1 MLVEG
6 KNSVNELIVSGA
18 TINRL
23 YVQKNL
29 SDNSSNRIIKNAKD
43 RGIRIDFVDKQVLD
57 KKSENKRHQG
67 FICDTVDFGYC
78 QISDIFNVAEQR
90 QQDPFIL
97 ILDGISDPHNFG
109 AIIRTA
115 ECAGVHGIIIPE
127 RRACQVNDTVI
138 STSAGATANM
148 KICKVGNLNNTI
160 DKLKEQGVW
169 VFGLEL
175 GGEDIYKAN
184 LTGSIALVI
193 GSEGFGISDLTK
205 KKCDSV
211 VSLPQKGKINS
222 LNASVACGIGVYE
235 IVKQRG

>member
-1 MLVEG
+1 
-6 KNSVNELIVSGA
+6 
-18 TINRL
+18 
-23 YVQKNL
+23 
-29 SDNSSNRIIKNAKD
+29 
-43 RGIRIDFVDKQVLD
+43 
-57 KKSENKRHQG
+57 
-67 FICDTVDFGYC
+67 
-78 QISDIFNVAEQR
+78 
-90 QQDPFIL
+90 
-97 ILDGISDPHNFG
+97 
-109 AIIRTA
+109 
-115 ECAGVHGIIIPE
+115 
-127 RRACQVNDTVI
+127 
-138 STSAGATANM
+138 M